1 MFKPAVANV
10 LDVIFKSGHQNTS
23 ADTPNTTGMVHK
35 PPAFCVTPQ
44 PTDALWDEDDQ
55 PLRN

>member
-23 ADTPNTTGMVHK
+23 ADMPNTTGMAHK

-44 PTDALWDEDDQ
+44 PTDALWDEDD
-55 PLRN
+55 